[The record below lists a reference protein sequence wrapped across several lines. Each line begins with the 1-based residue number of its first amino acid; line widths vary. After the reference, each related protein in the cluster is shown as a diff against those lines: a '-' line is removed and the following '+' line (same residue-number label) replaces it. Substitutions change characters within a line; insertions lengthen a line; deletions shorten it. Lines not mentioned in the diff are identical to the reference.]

1 MPVTDSPS
9 MHATLPARD
18 VLEPIPR
25 RVIATAPSRAR
36 VARHSPR
43 SYTAVSP
50 QAAPE
55 SSDDH

>member
-1 MPVTDSPS
+1 MPVLDSPS

-18 VLEPIPR
+18 VLEPSPR
-25 RVIATAPSRAR
+25 RVIATAPSPAR
-36 VARHSPR
+36 VARQAPR

-50 QAAPE
+50 PAAPE